1 MRPKTRIL
9 MGVTGGI
16 AAYKSPDL
24 VRRLIERGADV
35 QVVMTASARKFI
47 TPMSLQAVSGRP
59 VRADLWD
66 SSAEA
71 AMGHIELARWAE
83 IVGDY
88 LARRTEP
95 VSLSRGV
102 LAIRLREDEARRV
115 VKGLLP
121 EMSKKASAACP
132 PVRSVVLVQK

>member
-1 MRPKTRIL
+1 MKSRFRFTTVEEAGRL
-9 MGVTGGI
+9 GLAGLTGG
-16 AAYKSPDL
+16 
-24 VRRLIERGADV
+24 E
-35 QVVMTASARKFI
+35 
-47 TPMSLQAVSGRP
+47 
-59 VRADLWD
+59 
-66 SSAEA
+66 SSVA
-71 AMGHIELARWAE
+71 LLRARWAE